1 MTQRLDADATGSNEA
16 LALRTERV
24 WAANMVAMASALAA
38 SDPSWRTDTFP
49 LADGHAVLLGGGQ
62 YVNRVLA
69 AGLQREVTDADL
81 GRLERR
87 SAMVGVV
94 PAFEVSELTIPS
106 VRGRLLRRRYRPAS
120 TTTALA
126 RRIYAHEPTL
136 PPDPTILTEVG
147 VEVSLSDWQAAT
159 AIGWG
164 HVEDAARRTSDAYA
178 AVASR
183 VEHPGLLLARS
194 ADDGR
199 VVGCAM
205 LSIRDGIATLGAMV
219 TLPGERGRG
228 VQTALIAYRLR
239 LAADAGCDLAT
250 SQASSGASLR
260 NLQRL
265 RFAVT
270 HTKTTFERD
279 GRASSDGGGR
289 SAGSRGAG

>member
-16 LALRTERV
+16 LALRIERV

-49 LADGHAVLLGGGQ
+49 LADGHAVLLGDRQ

-87 SAMVGVV
+87 SATVGVV

-106 VRGRLLRRRYRPAS
+106 VRGRLLRRGYRPAN
-120 TTTALA
+120 TTTAVA
-126 RRIYAHEPTL
+126 RRIDADEPTR
-136 PPDPTILTEVG
+136 PPDPTILIEVG
-147 VEVSLSDWQAAT
+147 DEVTLSDWQAAT
-159 AIGWG
+159 AMGWG
-164 HVEDAARRTSDAYA
+164 HVDDAARRTSDVYA

-205 LSIRDGIATLGAMV
+205 LSTRDGIATLGAMV

-228 VQTALIAYRLR
+228 VQTALIAHRLR

-265 RFAVT
+265 GFAVT
-270 HTKTTFERD
+270 HAKTTFERD
-279 GRASSDGGGR
+279 RRASRDEGGR